1 MFSQIKMAELDITPI
16 LQDIEADC
24 NIRKYCESCNTKIS
38 RYLYILKSVVYG
50 IFHLCKECKEDLE
63 FLETHI
69 DEIKTKFV
77 EKRKHTWKYG
87 VEQLEEPLR

>member
-1 MFSQIKMAELDITPI
+1 MLDINPI
-16 LQDIEADC
+16 QADVDADC
-24 NIRKYCESCNTKIS
+24 LIRKNCESCNVKTS

-69 DEIKTKFV
+69 DEVKTKFV
-77 EKRKHTWKYG
+77 EKAKHTW
-87 VEQLEEPLR
+87 VENLEEPLR